1 MSLASVLV
9 DHFTEEAGHSRSILA
24 AAPQDMFAWKPH
36 EKSMTLAQLTGHIAE
51 MPAWC
56 NGILEGDLD
65 FLANG
70 DYKPYLPETKA
81 DLLETFDRNV
91 AGFQQALDGRDD
103 ELMLTTWTMRA
114 GEKVLMSKARHA
126 ALRQVAVH
134 HVIHHRGQLSVY
146 LRLLAVPVPGTYG
159 PTADTP
165 ALF

>member
-9 DHFTEEAGHSRSILA
+9 DHFTEEAGHSRTVLA
-24 AAPQDMFAWKPH
+24 ATPQDMLAWSPH
-36 EKSMTLAQLTGHIAE
+36 ERSMTLAQLTGHIAE

-56 NGILEGDLD
+56 HGILEGDLD

-70 DYKPYLPETKA
+70 DYTPYVPETKA

-91 AGFQQALDGRDD
+91 AGFQETLDGRDD
-103 ELMLTTWTMRA
+103 ELMLTMWTMRA
-114 GEKVLMSKARHA
+114 GDKVLMSAARHA
-126 ALRQVAVH
+126 ALRQVAVN

-146 LRLLAVPVPGTYG
+146 LRLLGVAVPSTYG

-165 ALF
+165 GFV